1 VAAVEAGLAVALFTR
16 CSVPAGWQVLGRKHG
31 LPPLPVLQ
39 VMLLRSR
46 ASAGKAAADA
56 MEQQMLRTLV
66 RRKAAGAER

>member
-1 VAAVEAGLAVALFTR
+1 
-16 CSVPAGWQVLGRKHG
+16 VPAGWQVLGRKHG

-46 ASAGKAAADA
+46 TSAGKAAADA